1 MTLVLALVLTLI
13 SACTLNAG
21 YLIEHSVA
29 SRLPKLSIRQPVRAV
44 RLLLGQRRWL
54 AGFGIE
60 AVGWGLYVVALALA
74 PLSIVQATAAGG
86 IALLAVMA
94 SRFTHVPLTRNER
107 IGVVASVAGLA
118 LLGASLTGGHAEGSD
133 PGYAV
138 VLGWLAASGAAAF
151 VAVRLLSTRIGGGPA
166 YGIATGLL
174 FAAGDIATKMAV
186 AGGDGGHL
194 AFFAALVAFYAVGT
208 GVLQA
213 GFQRSAALTTAGI
226 ATLLTNALPIVAGMT
241 IFGEPLPGGWL
252 GALRIAAF
260 AAVIAGAVLLAQQGK
275 GAGAGSS
282 AGSPAAPRTT
292 ATPTRWSRAAST

>member
-1 MTLVLALVLTLI
+1 MTLALALVLTLI
-13 SACTLNAG
+13 SACALNAG

-29 SRLPKLSIRQPVRAV
+29 SQLPKLSLRQPVRSV
-44 RLLLGQRRWL
+44 GLLLGQRRWL
-54 AGFGIE
+54 AGFGSE
-60 AVGWGLYVVALALA
+60 VAGWALYVVALTLA

-94 SRFTHVPLTRNER
+94 SRFTRVPLTRNER
-107 IGVVASVAGLA
+107 IGVIASVGGLA
-118 LLGASLTGGHAEGSD
+118 LLGASLAGGHVEGSD

-138 VLGWLAASGAAAF
+138 VLGWLAASGVAAI
-151 VAVRLLSTRIGGGPA
+151 VAVKLLSARIGGGPA

-186 AGGDGGHL
+186 KGGDGGHL
-194 AFFAALVAFYAVGT
+194 AFFAALIAFYAVGT

-213 GFQRSAALTTAGI
+213 GFQRAAALTTAGI
-226 ATLLTNALPIVAGMT
+226 AILLTNALPIVAGMT

-260 AAVIAGAVLLAQQGK
+260 AAVIVGAVLLAQKGK

-282 AGSPAAPRTT
+282 ATSRSS
-292 ATPTRWSRAAST
+292 ATPTRSCRAAST